1 MTLSDEDRRRI
12 EEEEYRKLARER
24 LEAGT
29 VIVNGKRLEPPNLK
43 AGTTFY
49 PQVKVQAKRLA
60 WESYGFMRAM
70 CSDAATPI
78 VCLVL
83 GVIVVFVV
91 WFFDIPYSDTAQE
104 KLLNKTV
111 LPLWALAVL
120 LGIAIGVKA
129 ASRQLLKNEY
139 ISRSADEVLRWLVDH
154 ITICAMLIV
163 LLVSMQV
170 AVEIYRHG

>member
-1 MTLSDEDRRRI
+1 
-12 EEEEYRKLARER
+12 
-24 LEAGT
+24 
-29 VIVNGKRLEPPNLK
+29 
-43 AGTTFY
+43 
-49 PQVKVQAKRLA
+49 
-60 WESYGFMRAM
+60 MRAM

-104 KLLNKTV
+104 KLLNKASS
-111 LPLWALAVL
+111 LWALAVL
-120 LGIAIGVKA
+120 LWIAIGVKA
-129 ASRQLLKNEY
+129 ASRQLLKKEY

-163 LLVSMQV
+163 LLGFMQV

>member
-29 VIVNGKRLEPPNLK
+29 VILNGRRLAPSNLE

-49 PQVKVQAKRLA
+49 QRVKVQAKRLA
-60 WESYGFMRAM
+60 WMSYGFVRAM

-91 WFFDIPYSDTAQE
+91 EFFHIPRYDRNRVTDQAVPS
-104 KLLNKTV
+104 LL
-111 LPLWALAVL
+111 ALAVL
-120 LGIAIGVKA
+120 LWIAIGVKA
-129 ASRQLLKNEY
+129 ASRQLLKKEY
-139 ISRSADEVLRWLVDH
+139 ISRSANEVLRWLVDH

-163 LLVSMQV
+163 VLVFMQL
-170 AVEIYRHG
+170 AVEIYRDG